1 MSRREKAPSRTAAGS
16 VSKALSELGGG
27 GPNMF
32 QLHYNFDSFMTSQGP
47 NYFFYPLFS
56 RLKMIKLQ
64 VGGIVLSSLQNH
76 AKIARIKLS

>member
-47 NYFFYPLFS
+47 NYFFTLYFQG
-56 RLKMIKLQ
+56 LK
-64 VGGIVLSSLQNH
+64 
-76 AKIARIKLS
+76 